1 MGHAP
6 AARPRLDPGRAHRP
20 GAHFGGRAGR
30 GGRRLCATGA
40 RAGGAKGRGVKIALF
55 GHGTMARILEESARA
70 TGHEVGA
77 IFTSAN
83 VGEAAR
89 LLPGHTVAIDFSAP
103 GAVPAH
109 VEAAAAAGVPL
120 VQGTTGWQGDEST
133 VRKVVES
140 RGAALVYGA
149 NFSIG
154 VNLFYRIV
162 ADAARLFRGAG
173 YDPFIEEAH
182 HGRKRDA
189 PSGTALTLQGILSR
203 GAGLEEATRG
213 PIASTRA
220 GHIARTHRVGL
231 DSVADQILLV
241 HTARSRAGFAA
252 GALLA
257 ARWIVG
263 RRGMY
268 AFADVLDDILA
279 LEPERERKA

>member
-1 MGHAP
+1 M
-6 AARPRLDPGRAHRP
+6 
-20 GAHFGGRAGR
+20 
-30 GGRRLCATGA
+30 
-40 RAGGAKGRGVKIALF
+40 KIALF
-55 GHGTMARILEESARA
+55 GHGAMGRVLEESGRA
-70 TGHEVGA
+70 AGHEVGA

-83 VGEAAR
+83 VGDAAR

-120 VQGTTGWQGDEST
+120 VEGTTGWQRDEAG
-133 VRKVVES
+133 VRKVVEGH
-140 RGAALVYGA
+140 GAALVYGA

-154 VNLFYRIV
+154 VNLFYRLV
-162 ADAARLFRGAG
+162 AAAAQLFRGAG

-182 HGRKRDA
+182 HARKRDA
-189 PSGTALTLQGILSR
+189 PSGTALALQAILSR
-203 GAGLEEATRG
+203 GLRREEGGTSV

-220 GHIARTHRVGL
+220 GHIPGTHRVGF
-231 DSVADQILLV
+231 DSAADQVLLV

-268 AFADVLDDILA
+268 AFADVLEDILA
-279 LEPERERKA
+279 LEPAKERKVR

>member
-1 MGHAP
+1 M
-6 AARPRLDPGRAHRP
+6 
-20 GAHFGGRAGR
+20 
-30 GGRRLCATGA
+30 
-40 RAGGAKGRGVKIALF
+40 KIALF
-55 GHGTMARILEESARA
+55 GHGGMGRVLEASARA
-70 TGHEVGA
+70 AGHDVGA

-83 VGEAAR
+83 VGEAPR
-89 LLPGHTVAIDFSAP
+89 LLPGHAVAIDFSAP

-120 VQGTTGWQGDEST
+120 VQGTTGWQREEAA
-133 VRKVVES
+133 VRNAVET

-162 ADAARLFRGAG
+162 ADAARLFRGTG

-182 HGRKRDA
+182 HARKRDA
-189 PSGTALTLQGILSR
+189 PSGTALALQTILSR
-203 GAGLEEATRG
+203 GLGGEPGTSI

-220 GHIARTHRVGL
+220 GHIPGIHRVGF
-231 DSVADQILLV
+231 DSAADQVLLV

-279 LEPERERKA
+279 LATEQERKVR

>member
-1 MGHAP
+1 M
-6 AARPRLDPGRAHRP
+6 
-20 GAHFGGRAGR
+20 
-30 GGRRLCATGA
+30 
-40 RAGGAKGRGVKIALF
+40 KIALF
-55 GHGTMARILEESARA
+55 GHGGMGRVLEESARA
-70 TGHEVGA
+70 AGHDVGA

-83 VGEAAR
+83 VGEVAR
-89 LLPGHTVAIDFSAP
+89 LLPGHAVAIDFSAP
-103 GAVPAH
+103 SAVPAH
-109 VEAAAAAGVPL
+109 VAAAAAAGVPL
-120 VQGTTGWQGDEST
+120 VQGTTGWQREEAA
-133 VRKVVES
+133 VRNAVEA

-162 ADAARLFRGAG
+162 ADAARLFCGTG
-173 YDPFIEEAH
+173 YDAFIEEAH
-182 HGRKRDA
+182 HARKRDA
-189 PSGTALTLQGILSR
+189 PSGTALALQAILSR
-203 GAGLEEATRG
+203 GLGQAPGTSI

-220 GHIARTHRVGL
+220 GHIPGIHRVGF
-231 DSVADQILLV
+231 DCTADQVLLV

-279 LEPERERKA
+279 LQTEQERKAR